1 MTPHRLVNLTITAGL
16 TAGLTAAMAAIL
28 LAGPVIDDHSADW
41 QHSTALRD
49 AQQHAQAVERRNR
62 AAQQLCIRLH
72 GPGVVPSWDADDR
85 LVCSARRGPARTV
98 VAKGGVL

>member
-1 MTPHRLVNLTITAGL
+1 MTAHRLVNIAL
-16 TAGLTAAMAAIL
+16 TAGLTAALATIL
-28 LAGPVIDDHSADW
+28 LAGPVLDDHSDDW
-41 QHSTALRD
+41 AHSTALRD
-49 AQQHAQAVERRNR
+49 AQQQAQLDARRNR

-85 LVCSARRGPARTV
+85 LVCTARRGPARTV

>member
-1 MTPHRLVNLTITAGL
+1 MNAHRLVNIAITAGL
-16 TAGLTAAMAAIL
+16 TAAVAAIL
-28 LAGPVIDDHSADW
+28 LAGKPLDDHSADW

-72 GPGVVPSWDADDR
+72 GPGVVSSWDADDR